1 MRKISVSLSKGGVA
15 KTTTAVN
22 LAYGLAYDK
31 KKVLLV
37 DTDTQDHCARMLGVV
52 SKAGLAELLDGSVK
66 PMEAIT
72 EAREN
77 LWLLAGGQ
85 RLGLS
90 KNLISQKDFGRE
102 AVLSEALAPYSGK
115 FDYVILDTSPGW
127 DVMTVNVLFYTG
139 EVICPVSMEALSVDG
154 LGVFLQSIAPIEQ
167 QRRKN
172 RERFEVKY
180 ILPTFLDGRVKKS
193 QEILEQLN
201 LHFKER
207 LCNPIRYSVRLSEA
221 PAFGKTI
228 FEHAPRDRGAVDY
241 AKLIGRVLR

>member
-37 DTDTQDHCARMLGVV
+37 DTDTQGHCARMLGVV
-52 SKAGLAELLDGSVK
+52 PKAGLAELLEGSAK
-66 PMEAIT
+66 PTEAIV
-72 EAREN
+72 EARDN

-102 AVLSEALAPYSGK
+102 AALSEVLEAYSNK

-127 DVMTVNVLFYTG
+127 DVMTVNVLFYAE
-139 EVICPVSMEALSVDG
+139 EVLCPVSMETLSVNG
-154 LGVFLQSIAPIEQ
+154 FASFLQSIAPIEER
-167 QRRKN
+167 RRKKH
-172 RERFEVKY
+172 ERFEIKY

-193 QEILEQLN
+193 EEILDQLN
-201 LHFKER
+201 AHFWDR

-221 PAFGKTI
+221 PTFGKTI
-228 FEHAPRDRGAVDY
+228 FEYSPRDRGAVDY
-241 AKLIGRVLR
+241 AKLIGRILR

>member
-1 MRKISVSLSKGGVA
+1 
-15 KTTTAVN
+15 
-22 LAYGLAYDK
+22 
-31 KKVLLV
+31 
-37 DTDTQDHCARMLGVV
+37 
-52 SKAGLAELLDGSVK
+52 
-66 PMEAIT
+66 
-72 EAREN
+72 
-77 LWLLAGGQ
+77 
-85 RLGLS
+85 
-90 KNLISQKDFGRE
+90 
-102 AVLSEALAPYSGK
+102 
-115 FDYVILDTSPGW
+115 
-127 DVMTVNVLFYTG
+127 MTVNVLFYTG